1 MRAIYRP
8 KGAALEYA
16 PFACNLYTG
25 CAHGCLYCYGPATL
39 HVDRA
44 TFHGRPHVRPGI
56 LDALRRDAERLCIT
70 RAGLDT
76 LVGTTDPVLL
86 CFTCDPY
93 QPDSECDSR
102 PTREAISIL
111 CDYNIP
117 VHVLTKGGMRAARDF
132 DLLRQNADSAFG
144 TTLVF
149 WDDRLR
155 ATWEPG
161 AASVAW
167 RVEAI
172 KLARSLGIR
181 TWVSVEPVVD
191 PAEAILVI
199 QSLAPWVDE
208 FRVGKLNHIKPPEP
222 VDWHEW
228 APRLLEALQESGRH
242 YLVKESL
249 RPYLQGELHIWPAG
263 KKAGT

>member
-8 KGAALEYA
+8 TGAALEYA
-16 PFACNLYTG
+16 PLAVNLYQSCPHRCG
-25 CAHGCLYCYGPATL
+25 YCYAPKVLHRTTAAFHAPA
-39 HVDRA
+39 
-44 TFHGRPHVRPGI
+44 RPRPGI
-56 LDALRRDAERLCIT
+56 LDALRKDAPKHEASL
-70 RAGLDT
+70 L
-76 LVGTTDPVLL
+76 PVLVSFVGD
-86 CFTCDPY
+86 CYP
-93 QPDSECDSR
+93 SEFDGEDV
-102 PTREAISIL
+102 TREAISIL

-144 TTLVF
+144 ITLAF

-172 KLARSLGIR
+172 RLARSLGIR

-208 FRVGKLNHIKPPEP
+208 FRVGKLNHMELPEP

-228 APRLLEALQESGRH
+228 APRLLWAVEESGRH
-242 YLVKESL
+242 YLIKESL
-249 RPYLQGELHIWPAG
+249 RPYLPADLQEMASRQGGVIG
-263 KKAGT
+263 G